1 MTSEE
6 VQNDMVKKG
15 KELGDDERA
24 RGIVGDENE
33 EWKVR
38 LFLLLSPPSIFLSLA
53 PPREG
58 SLRHPS

>member
-1 MTSEE
+1 MA
-6 VQNDMVKKG
+6 KKG
-15 KELGDDERA
+15 EELDDDERA

-58 SLRHPS
+58 SLRHSS